1 MIDPAGVAKDVR
13 VGPQGLIYISGP
25 HGILRVERPQRSTL
39 LRIPIPNPS
48 ELPDLVAADTFYS
61 VGAVTPQHDVFADVR
76 YFQNGAASVNQ
87 RWVYRIPPGRSAQRK
102 TFANCKE
109 DPDDFGVTVAGA
121 DGETLLVDKEP
132 YIDQTAMRAQAE
144 PEFAF
149 EVRGGACEFYGHAL
163 LTAASGAYAAGYR
176 VYDSVVTRDGQ
187 QSLVSRAVAV
197 RWHGKQMSE
206 LGRGIALD
214 VAADGTAVGADGE
227 ASPGSNGEPPHE
239 QARMWPPAGKAV
251 TLVTHSDA
259 SVARAVDGHRRVVG
273 TLRSG
278 KTCSAFIWENA
289 TTRTLDS
296 IVGDAN
302 WHFEAAYDFAPDGR
316 IAGIGRYK
324 NRPAVFLLAVD

>member
-1 MIDPAGVAKDVR
+1 MEKDVR
-13 VGPQGLIYISGP
+13 VGPQGLIYVSGP
-25 HGILRVERPQRSTL
+25 HGILRVEAARRSTL
-39 LRIPIPNPS
+39 LRIPSPSPN
-48 ELPDLVAADTFYS
+48 ELPDLVAGDTFYR
-61 VGAVTPQHDVFADVR
+61 VGAVTPQHEVFADAR

-87 RWVYRIPPGRSAQRK
+87 EWVYRILPERPAQRE

-149 EVRGGACEFYGHAL
+149 EVRGRACEFYGHAL
-163 LTAASGAYAAGYR
+163 LTAAAGAYAAGYR
-176 VYDSVVTRDGQ
+176 VYDSVVTTDGQ

-197 RWHGKQMSE
+197 RWHEKQMSQ

-227 ASPGSNGEPPHE
+227 TSPGPSGELPHE
-239 QARMWPPAGKAV
+239 QARLWTPGGKGVA
-251 TLVTHSDA
+251 LATHSDE
-259 SVARAVDGHRRVVG
+259 SVAHAVDAHDRVVG

-278 KTCSAFIWENA
+278 KTYSAFIWENGN
-289 TTRTLDS
+289 TRTLDG
-296 IVGDAN
+296 IVGDVN

-316 IAGIGRYK
+316 IAGIGTYK
-324 NRPAVFLLAVD
+324 KRPAVFLLAVDS